1 MKKFTLTLITAVSLA
16 FTADAQI
23 IFQEDFDGIGG
34 PTAGGAGTY
43 SFPAGWL
50 KRNVDNRTPNTNV
63 SYVNEAWER
72 REDFAN
78 NVGDSCAF
86 STSWYTPAGASDDW
100 MWTPLIGPLPAN
112 CVLKWNAVTYDASYP
127 DGYQVRVM
135 TSTQGPPTGGT
146 GVMGNQVTNS
156 TQVFSIPAENTTWT
170 ARQLSLNAYAGQSI
184 YIAFRN
190 TSNDQFI
197 LLIDDVVVEVQNN
210 IDAQMQVADTISE
223 YTLMPLPQ
231 ASPLTFNGT
240 IRNLGINALSNVSAH
255 VNVFNGTTN
264 VYSANSVAVPTLAA
278 NATTNFTIPSFTPSA
293 TGVYTV
299 QFIANQTSGTDQQHN
314 NDTLYQY
321 IVVTDS
327 TYARDDG
334 NVTGGLGIGAGNGG
348 YLGQNFNVVNNDLLT
363 TIGVYVTAGYTGRPL
378 GLAVWSTNVNG
389 TPNAIVAVTDT
400 ILYPDDSARYYEIP
414 MFGGPYNIAAGQYV
428 VTAIEFNADSTLQL
442 GQTNTLFTANRGW
455 VFWPTIP
462 GGVWTN
468 VEDFGAQFARDFVIR
483 PNFGD
488 VCLNNTATATAV
500 QASCVTCADGSATV
514 AVSGNQGTT
523 TYSWVPS
530 GGNAATATGLLTGTY
545 VVTVTDG
552 FGCVVMD
559 TVNVGYDVCGLLSL
573 SAIPVS
579 STCQTC
585 SDGSAQVIVTGNNG
599 TLTYSWSNGG
609 TSDTIQ
615 NVLPGSYT
623 VTVSDSAGCSDTLT
637 INVGYGICGSF
648 TGTTSSTLA
657 SCGSCSDGSAT
668 ISPVGN
674 NGNVTYLWSTGD
686 TTATVVNLLPG
697 TYTVT
702 ITDTA
707 GCVYVDSVTVN
718 FGTAVVEIAENGFAG
733 LYPNPSNGTVQLSL
747 NFEKATDV
755 QVVIYNV
762 LGETVYAK
770 TISGA
775 VKGQTQIN
783 LNVPNGIYNV
793 HVITKDATQVL
804 PLQIVK

>member
-43 SFPAGWL
+43 TFPAGWFL
-50 KRNVDNRTPNTNV
+50 RNVDNRTPASQVN
-63 SYVNEAWER
+63 YVNEAWER

-78 NVGDSCAF
+78 NVADSCAF

-197 LLIDDVVVEVQNN
+197 LLIDDVTVEVQVNN
-210 IDAQMQVADTISE
+210 DMQLLSSMPVDTQYTIIPLAQTPSFEFA
-223 YTLMPLPQ
+223 
-231 ASPLTFNGT
+231 GT
-240 IRNLGINALSNVSAH
+240 IRNNGLNAATNVS
-255 VNVFNGTTN
+255 VGVTVFDGNMSS
-264 VYSANSVAVPTLAA
+264 VYNATSAVIPSVASG
-278 NATTNFTIPSFTPSA
+278 ATTSFSVAPFTPSSA
-293 TGVYTV
+293 DFYTV
-299 QFIANQTSGTDQQHN
+299 RYLVSASVADQVPA
-314 NDTLYQY
+314 NDTSWEY
-321 IVVTDS
+321 ILVSDS
-327 TYARDDG
+327 TYARDNG
-334 NVTGGLGIGAGNGG
+334 NVTGGLGIGAGDG
-348 YLGQNFNVVNNDLLT
+348 YLGQAYDVTNSDLLT
-363 TIGVYVTAGYTGRPL
+363 SIGVFFNAGYTGRPF
-378 GLAVWSTNVNG
+378 GLAVWNTVAG
-389 TPNAIVAVTDT
+389 VPNTIVATTDT
-400 ILYPDDSARYYEIP
+400 LIYPDDSARYYIVP
-414 MFGGPYNIAAGQYV
+414 MHNGPFLMAPGEYV
-428 VTAIEFNADSTLQL
+428 VTAIEFDSTLQIGTTPDIFTL
-442 GQTNTLFTANRGW
+442 GKTWVDWSTNPNPSW
-455 VFWPTIP
+455 S
-462 GGVWTN
+462 N
-468 VEDFGAQFARDFVIR
+468 NEDFSFNVSYVIR

-615 NVLPGSYT
+615 NVLPGAYT
-623 VTVSDSAGCSDTLT
+623 VTVTDSLGCSDTLT

-674 NGNVTYLWSTGD
+674 NGNVTYLWSNGD
-686 TTATVVNLLPG
+686 TTATSSNLLPG

-718 FGTAVVEIAENGFAG
+718 FGTTVVEIAENGFAG

-775 VKGQTQIN
+775 VQGQTQIN